1 MTCCVITHPHAHV
14 CTASTRTCTVSAVV
28 GGACG
33 QTDSIRLTKVA
44 WMKHSGCQRFV
55 SLVQLLGFSLGFIDS
70 GIQGFLFTFFLKR
83 THQYFNFYCALW
95 IPPAIFLRFFS
106 LSNQVGNPVVL
117 LEKLQRAELSERVFE
132 SGPDSPFAAAYKASS
147 PKLPRQ
153 LSHSTASAG

>member
-1 MTCCVITHPHAHV
+1 MHGKHANMHGLSGGGWGLWSDWLYKTHKGGLNEALRLSEV
-14 CTASTRTCTVSAVV
+14 RVTRPAVRV
-28 GGACG
+28 
-33 QTDSIRLTKVA
+33 QSWL
-44 WMKHSGCQRFV
+44 HRFR
-55 SLVQLLGFSLGFIDS
+55 DS
-70 GIQGFLFTFFLKR
+70 GIFIYIFLKR

-106 LSNQVGNPVVL
+106 FSNQVGNPVVL